1 MSEADGGQHLRQAG
15 SHRTVL
21 LYKSRCCIR
30 RTEQSNLID
39 IDVSSRIENLS
50 CVSLERKKLQNCFA
64 LKKIFIGQ
72 RVWDPMSAEPLIGG
86 SAGGRGVITPLIEAM
101 ITNFVHVNITRH
113 PGSGCGIRNG
123 YIKCGWARF
132 SLDIS
137 SSKCHAER

>member
-1 MSEADGGQHLRQAG
+1 MCFL
-15 SHRTVL
+15 
-21 LYKSRCCIR
+21 
-30 RTEQSNLID
+30 
-39 IDVSSRIENLS
+39 
-50 CVSLERKKLQNCFA
+50 RKKKVKKNCFA
-64 LKKIFIGQ
+64 LKKNIYRTARLGPDVRGAADWRIC
-72 RVWDPMSAEPLIGG
+72 R
-86 SAGGRGVITPLIEAM
+86 GRGVITPLIEAM